1 MASENT
7 AISDLFRTQNGK
19 WKRNVCIY
27 VWVSAKNATKLKT
40 TIFHNLPK
48 IVINWMSVSLEQN
61 GNKIGKP
68 SVTGSR
74 NFDHREKVVPSCF
87 KLIPFTFSNKMI
99 PIYCFLA
106 EFPSQWF
113 IAAISDIELFYIKP
127 SSKETNNSF
136 ATHWKLY
143 MVAVSKELHMSI

>member
-1 MASENT
+1 MASEGT
-7 AISDLFRTQNGK
+7 AISDLFRAQNGK
-19 WKRNVCIY
+19 WKGNVCIY

-40 TIFHNLPK
+40 TITYQKSWLIGCQSTAFGTKRQQDWQTKCFRIKEFWPSGKSCSFLFK
-48 IVINWMSVSLEQN
+48 I
-61 GNKIGKP
+61 
-68 SVTGSR
+68 
-74 NFDHREKVVPSCF
+74 D
-87 KLIPFTFSNKMI
+87 PFTFSNKMI
-99 PIYCFLA
+99 PIYCSLA